1 MIALYSV
8 ITERWQHH
16 RQKDTTRTKK
26 KMVLPRSPP
35 TMVMYSDPA
44 SCCLNICMAAN
55 EVRAMVND
63 RTHDVPLDTAVI
75 RIIRPWVFTQVKH
88 NVLIWFTI
96 NISCI
101 YNMYSLTK
109 QWERFEYFFF
119 NELLLSVWILQLKLG
134 KVRTGQIQNN
144 F

>member
-1 MIALYSV
+1 
-8 ITERWQHH
+8 
-16 RQKDTTRTKK
+16 
-26 KMVLPRSPP
+26 
-35 TMVMYSDPA
+35 MVMYSDPA

-96 NISCI
+96 DISYTCI

-119 NELLLSVWILQLKLG
+119 NKLLLSALILQLKLG

-144 F
+144 FSLIMLITGRKIIYFYLCLSKFKTG